1 MKTNLKKITA
11 LIMAFLVMS
20 VTVFGISKSNVHA
33 AGIYLSLSFSA
44 SEVSIGDE
52 VYVTVSASSDEYFSC
67 DINVGYDSGVL
78 EFVGNSFGSGT
89 TINISGTSGSGT
101 LTFRAIASGSAY
113 VYTSSDGYN
122 LDGESVD
129 ISDQG
134 AYIYV
139 GSDETTE
146 ETTEETEETTEET
159 TEDKSE
165 EETTEEETTI
175 KEDDSDLSIMFKNNL
190 DEDINLTQINKWK
203 NIQMWNFGLCSSLFV
218 IMIVCIIVLYLLK

>member
-139 GSDETTE
+139 GSAVL
-146 ETTEETEETTEET
+146 
-159 TEDKSE
+159 SA
-165 EETTEEETTI
+165 
-175 KEDDSDLSIMFKNNL
+175 SDLVMVHFILNSIL
-190 DEDINLTQINKWK
+190 RQHLT
-203 NIQMWNFGLCSSLFV
+203 L
-218 IMIVCIIVLYLLK
+218 